1 MGAGEKAWPLRSRC
15 QRARRCPAC
24 PGKDTSVSS
33 RIEALPMVTKVF
45 TILAL
50 LTLPLSATLWHRS
63 HTVPRQYRFD
73 VTLYKSLRIY
83 LKDGTCGL
91 RLLSL
96 PTKTGGRSEFKAM
109 LDYNAREMRKGFV
122 LSSIKRGPYRVTWL
136 VFPFWL
142 PTLMLVAAGVIPLA
156 FGPVRQFWR
165 QWRGCCLVCGYNL
178 YGNRSGR
185 CPECGN
191 RFRPVRR
198 PPNVMRASARL

>member
-1 MGAGEKAWPLRSRC
+1 ML
-15 QRARRCPAC
+15 
-24 PGKDTSVSS
+24 
-33 RIEALPMVTKVF
+33 TKLVA
-45 TILAL
+45 ILAL
-50 LTLPLSATLWHRS
+50 VSLPISAALWNRS
-63 HTVPRQYRFD
+63 HVAPRQYRFD
-73 VTLYKSLRIY
+73 VTMYKSLRVY

-96 PTKTGGRSEFKAM
+96 PTKTAGRSEFRAT
-109 LDYNAREMRKGFV
+109 LDYNARQMREGLV
-122 LSSIKRGPYRVTWL
+122 LRSTKRGPYRVTWL

-142 PTLMLVAAGVIPLA
+142 TTLALAVGGTTPMA
-156 FGPVRQFWR
+156 FGPLRQVWR

-198 PPNVMRASARL
+198 PPNVMRAFARM